1 MPEQNKMAL
10 ILARIEVEGD
20 CWIYPNTES
29 RGYGRAMYHGKRW
42 KVHRLVYEW
51 LVGRC
56 PEGLE
61 ADHLCRVK
69 ACCNP
74 DHIEFVTHATNVR
87 RGKRR
92 SVCKQ
97 GHSRINTTPDGHCQE
112 CERIRSRD
120 RWINTRG
127 SA

>member
-97 GHSRINTTPDGHCQE
+97 GHPRTPSNLEDTHCLTCRQA
-112 CERIRSRD
+112 RD
-120 RWINTRG
+120 KRRTRG